1 MLRTILALL
10 WFRDT
15 VRSETQVLAV
25 ALAAAG
31 AVVAIAPVPAA
42 DTAEPL
48 QRHTLF
54 VGVDTSGSFRHAEY
68 DDAMTFLAYYL
79 YGHVNE
85 LGGLAKPRDLF
96 VAALGG
102 KDSNE
107 PKAFRPIH
115 DLAGKNIPQIEADLR
130 RWFPPTDPL
139 TDFSAFFRQVARIT
153 KERNLVLTPITVVV
167 VSDGIPDVPGVK
179 AGAPDSF
186 KTIDLGALEFLSRNV
201 TVRLIYASP
210 KVGELWRTRIPR
222 QRVRLW
228 AVEREVMMGW
238 RAQMKPKADP
248 ASQDR
253 LWKWVRDTVDYRV
266 HARAL

>member
-54 VGVDTSGSFRHAEY
+54 VGVDTSGSFRHA
-68 DDAMTFLAYYL
+68 
-79 YGHVNE
+79 
-85 LGGLAKPRDLF
+85 
-96 VAALGG
+96 
-102 KDSNE
+102 
-107 PKAFRPIH
+107 
-115 DLAGKNIPQIEADLR
+115 
-130 RWFPPTDPL
+130 
-139 TDFSAFFRQVARIT
+139 ARIT

-238 RAQMKPKADP
+238 RAQMKPKADR

-253 LWKWVRDTVDYRV
+253 VWKWVGGTVD
-266 HARAL
+266 